1 MAVHRLPIQRG
12 AKTDTTHES
21 ADPGPAFRW
30 RPGRVYAICFDFDT
44 KKLEEHHP
52 LRSKTAGY
60 DDIRR
65 VLERHGFRGI
75 QGSVYFGGTDPVDC
89 FVAVKEATERYP
101 WLKFVVRDIRMLRVE
116 ENSNLMRVVNPQA
129 ELPLDRTA

>member
-1 MAVHRLPIQRG
+1 M
-12 AKTDTTHES
+12 
-21 ADPGPAFRW
+21 
-30 RPGRVYAICFDFDT
+30 YAISFDFDV

-52 LRSKTAGY
+52 LKNRTAGY
-60 DDIRR
+60 DDVRR

-75 QGSVYFGGTDPVDC
+75 QGSVYFGGADPVDC
-89 FVAVKEATERYP
+89 FVAVKDATDRYP

-116 ENSNLMRVVNPQA
+116 ENSNLMRIVNPQA